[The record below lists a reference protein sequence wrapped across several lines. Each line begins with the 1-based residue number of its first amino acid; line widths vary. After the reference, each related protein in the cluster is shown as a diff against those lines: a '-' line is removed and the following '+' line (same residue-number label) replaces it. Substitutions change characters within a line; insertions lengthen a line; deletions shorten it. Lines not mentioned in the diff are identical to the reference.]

1 MKDYYEAKT
10 LRSSIQSKRI
20 VTGDSIECSFFE
32 NQQLGHIRDL
42 FLQPK
47 TPSRLPQWSLLFS
60 PDGAMDTHFFV
71 LLAQSPANAVSRSR
85 YQGTRR
91 CMGVAWTVTVFA
103 ETLPKAEK
111 AITAALDEVSRIE
124 NVLSDYQPTSEL
136 CQLSGSAPTPFPKQ
150 VSPDLWEVL
159 IQAVAWRDRSQGAFD
174 PTVGVFTDLWRNARQ
189 TRHMPSVKQLAAAQN
204 ASGPETFRL
213 EDAQKVSLLKPD
225 MRLDLGGIGMGFAI
239 DRALKIIQEND
250 ISVAMVD
257 ASGDIGAIG
266 RPPDSDGWRIEID
279 ALGRKT
285 EKKKCEGLHP
295 FVITLEDASVTT
307 SGDAF
312 QAIEIEGIRYSHIVD
327 PRTGLGVV
335 GSTGVT
341 VIAPDATTADALAT
355 TTECAWSTGR
365 LRVCRTDCRLFGTL
379 CLV

>member
-1 MKDYYEAKT
+1 MVPWI
-10 LRSSIQSKRI
+10 LI
-20 VTGDSIECSFFE
+20 
-32 NQQLGHIRDL
+32 
-42 FLQPK
+42 
-47 TPSRLPQWSLLFS
+47 
-60 PDGAMDTHFFV
+60 FFV

-124 NVLSDYQPTSEL
+124 SVLSDYQPTSEL
-136 CQLSGSAPTPFPKQ
+136 CQLSASAPTPFPKQ

-159 IQAVAWRDRSQGAFD
+159 IQAVAWRDRSKGAFD

-355 TTECAWSTGR
+355 TLSVLGPQAGYEFVEQTADCSARFVWYEAGEIRVRTSSQWTSQTSYSSQGKIKTGQE
-365 LRVCRTDCRLFGTL
+365 
-379 CLV
+379 